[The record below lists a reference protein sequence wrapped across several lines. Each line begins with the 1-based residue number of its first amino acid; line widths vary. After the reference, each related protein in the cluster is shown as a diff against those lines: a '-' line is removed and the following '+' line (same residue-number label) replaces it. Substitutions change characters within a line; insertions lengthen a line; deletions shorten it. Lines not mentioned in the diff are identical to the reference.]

1 MIATIAEDNVL
12 RIWDKKKKPI
22 RQDLSDFT
30 GKLFH
35 FGKIFYLLICQYP
48 ISLLKKRIINLGNS
62 LVNGIVC
69 KI

>member
-35 FGKIFYLLICQYP
+35 FGNIFYLLICQYP
-48 ISLLKKRIINLGNS
+48 ISLLKKRIINLDNS
-62 LVNGIVC
+62 LVNGIVS